1 MPDEYGNIEVTP
13 EELSGLSKVDDTP
26 TPMESDSK
34 AEPSE
39 VKETTEVSDASREES
54 VETAEPQSTSDS
66 EEEYELHVGDD
77 VFSIDQV
84 LEWKKNS
91 DNKSNWTKSN
101 TQKAQAIAKGGRLL
115 QLLDNDERFKEHVK
129 EYFYGDEKEFGRLGL
144 DSEYGIDF
152 DKVPEQEKV
161 VEQTQEVL
169 EEDPRLNELYDKVE
183 RLEDEKL
190 ERSIG
195 DRFDSIKANNP
206 DFFKGENDGVSFL
219 QFCNE
224 KGVIVDDDID
234 MEASFKLWSYDKV
247 MTQENRAEQ
256 LHNNRLR
263 NEGSVV
269 NDSEIGAKEVR
280 SGKPITDY
288 KEITMDNPEITRYFN
303 T

>member
-1 MPDEYGNIEVTP
+1 MPDEYGNIEVTT

-26 TPMESDSK
+26 TPKESDPVS
-34 AEPSE
+34 EPSVEE
-39 VKETTEVSDASREES
+39 VNEEPREES
-54 VETAEPQSTSDS
+54 VESAEPQSTSDS

-77 VFSIDQV
+77 VYSIDQV
-84 LEWKKNS
+84 LEWKANS
-91 DNKSNWTKSN
+91 DNKSDWSKSN

-115 QLLDNDERFKEHVK
+115 EQLDNDEAFREHVK

-144 DSEYGIDF
+144 DSRYGVDF
-152 DKVPEQEKV
+152 DKVPQQEQV
-161 VEQTQEVL
+161 VQETQEPQD
-169 EEDPRLNELYDKVE
+169 DPRLNQLFDRIEG
-183 RLEDEKL
+183 LEDEKL

-195 DRFDSIKANNP
+195 DRFDDIKANNP
-206 DFFKGENDGVSFL
+206 NFFKEENDGVDFL
-219 QFCNE
+219 QFCND
-224 KGVIVDDDID
+224 KGVINEDDID

-263 NEGSVV
+263 NEGSVI
-269 NDSEIGAKEVR
+269 NDSEVGAKEVR
-280 SGKPITDY
+280 SGKPIKDY

>member
-1 MPDEYGNIEVTP
+1 M
-13 EELSGLSKVDDTP
+13 
-26 TPMESDSK
+26 
-34 AEPSE
+34 
-39 VKETTEVSDASREES
+39 
-54 VETAEPQSTSDS
+54 
-66 EEEYELHVGDD
+66 
-77 VFSIDQV
+77 

-115 QLLDNDERFKEHVK
+115 QLLDNDENFKNHVK
-129 EYFYGDEKEFGRLGL
+129 EYFYGDEKEFGKLGL
-144 DSEYGIDF
+144 DSEFGIDF
-152 DKVPEQEKV
+152 DKVPEKEKI
-161 VEQTQEVL
+161 VEQTQEVPQV
-169 EEDPRLNELYDKVE
+169 DPRLNDLYNKVE

-206 DFFKGENDGVSFL
+206 NFFKEENDGVNFL

-224 KGVIVDDDID
+224 KGVIIDDDID

-256 LHNNRLR
+256 LHNNRMR
-263 NEGSVV
+263 NGESVI
-269 NDSEIGAKEVR
+269 NDSEVGAKEVR
-280 SGKPITDY
+280 SGKPIKDY
-288 KEITMDNPEITRYFN
+288 KEISMTNPEISRYFN

>member
-1 MPDEYGNIEVTP
+1 MPDEYGNIEVTT

-26 TPMESDSK
+26 TPKESDPVS
-34 AEPSE
+34 EPSVEE
-39 VKETTEVSDASREES
+39 VNEEPREES
-54 VETAEPQSTSDS
+54 VESAEPQSTSDS

-77 VFSIDQV
+77 VYSIDQV
-84 LEWKKNS
+84 LEWKANS
-91 DNKSNWTKSN
+91 DNKSDWSKSN

-115 QLLDNDERFKEHVK
+115 EQLDNDEAFREYVK

-144 DSEYGIDF
+144 DSRYGVDF
-152 DKVPEQEKV
+152 DKVPQQEQV
-161 VEQTQEVL
+161 VQETQEPQD
-169 EEDPRLNELYDKVE
+169 DPRLNQLFDRIEG
-183 RLEDEKL
+183 LEDEKL

-195 DRFDSIKANNP
+195 DRFDDIKANNP
-206 DFFKGENDGVSFL
+206 NFFKEENDGVDFL
-219 QFCNE
+219 QFCND
-224 KGVIVDDDID
+224 KGVINEDDID

-263 NEGSVV
+263 NEGSVI
-269 NDSEIGAKEVR
+269 NDSEVGAKEVR
-280 SGKPITDY
+280 SGKPIKDY

>member
-1 MPDEYGNIEVTP
+1 MPDEYGNIEVTT

-26 TPMESDSK
+26 TPKESDPVS
-34 AEPSE
+34 EPSVEE
-39 VKETTEVSDASREES
+39 VNEEPREES

-77 VFSIDQV
+77 VFSIEQV
-84 LEWKKNS
+84 LEWKANS
-91 DNKSNWTKSN
+91 DNKSDWSKSN

-115 QLLDNDERFKEHVK
+115 EQLDNDEAFREHVK

-144 DSEYGIDF
+144 DSRYGVDF
-152 DKVPEQEKV
+152 DKVPQQEQV
-161 VEQTQEVL
+161 VQEP
-169 EEDPRLNELYDKVE
+169 EEPQDDPRLNQLFDRIEG
-183 RLEDEKL
+183 LEDEKL

-195 DRFDSIKANNP
+195 DRFDDIKKNNP
-206 DFFKGENDGVSFL
+206 DFFKEENDGVDFL
-219 QFCNE
+219 QFCND
-224 KGVIVDDDID
+224 KGIITENDID

-256 LHNNRLR
+256 LHKNRLR
-263 NEGSVV
+263 NEGSVI
-269 NDSEIGAKEVR
+269 NDSEVGAKEVR
-280 SGKPITDY
+280 SGKPIKDY